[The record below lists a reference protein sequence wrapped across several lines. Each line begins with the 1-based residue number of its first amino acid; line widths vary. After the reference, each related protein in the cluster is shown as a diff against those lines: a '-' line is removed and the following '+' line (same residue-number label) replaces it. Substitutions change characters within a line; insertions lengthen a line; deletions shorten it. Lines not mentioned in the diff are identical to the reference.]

1 MLDSLDLE
9 VFMSVEFRSSDLV
22 GVHVALI
29 TPLLSDCKRNL
40 RNSIDF
46 KKAEKMIEDL
56 IAQGIDGI
64 VPTATTGQS
73 PTVTP
78 KQHLEFIKFVLDK
91 VAGRVKVIAGAGS
104 NCTRETIDMV
114 GEIQKISQGTPCLCV
129 TVYYNNP
136 PQEGIQ
142 AHYEAIVE
150 ETGAP
155 VVMYNVPGRTASY
168 IEPETIIALAH
179 NPKILGLKQS
189 VNFADPGKFRDDT
202 VRIARETASLDFT
215 LVSGEDGWFLDIL
228 ELGGKGIVSA
238 SANIPEAAK
247 LFLEVH
253 RRHFAGDSV
262 AARQAQKALA
272 PYISWV
278 FARKSPIPLA
288 TMFNTPVFLPLVD
301 FAATAGGQ
309 ELVAEMEAWASKAA
323 PSLQQWKA

>member
-1 MLDSLDLE
+1 
-9 VFMSVEFRSSDLV
+9 MSVEFRSSDLV

-56 IAQGIDGI
+56 IAQGVDGI

-129 TVYYNNP
+129 TGYYNNP

>member
-1 MLDSLDLE
+1 MSL
-9 VFMSVEFRSSDLV
+9 EFRSSDLV

-46 KKAEKMIEDL
+46 KKAGKMIEDL
-56 IAQGIDGI
+56 IAQGVDGI

-78 KQHLEFIKFVLDK
+78 KQHLEFVRFVVDQ

-104 NCTRETIDMV
+104 NCTRETIDMI

-129 TVYYNNP
+129 TGYYNNP

-142 AHYEAIVE
+142 AHYEAIVA

-155 VVMYNVPGRTASY
+155 VILYNVPGRTASY
-168 IEPETIIALAH
+168 IEPDTIIALAR

-202 VRIARETASLDFT
+202 LRIARETADLDFT
-215 LVSGEDGWFLDIL
+215 LISGEDSWFLDIL

-253 RRHFAGDSV
+253 RKHAAGDLS
-262 AARQAQKALA
+262 AARKAQDALA
-272 PYISWV
+272 PFVSWV

-288 TMFNTPVFLPLVD
+288 TMFRSPVFLPLVD
-301 FAATAGGQ
+301 MASTEGGQ
-309 ELVAEMEAWASKAA
+309 ELVARMMAWAETSA
-323 PSLQQWKA
+323 PSLRQWRD